1 MQKYTYTQS
10 ILQIQINLCEEYLH
24 THNNIFFTP
33 LPLKEYTSYKMNRQI
48 DRQIDRYRQIE
59 RQIDRQID
67 RQTDRQIDRYTE
79 RQIDRQIDRQT
90 DRQVGR
96 EIEIDRRIDRQI
108 DRYISNTNLFD
119 RLCKA
124 TLICDTVKRVRH
136 LKVVFSNFMTSS
148 NA

>member
-48 DRQIDRYRQIE
+48 DRSIDIDRQRD
-59 RQIDRQID
+59 RQIDR
-67 RQTDRQIDRYTE
+67 RQTDRQIHRK
-79 RQIDRQIDRQT
+79 IDRQIDRQT

-96 EIEIDRRIDRQI
+96 ETEIDRRIDRQI

-124 TLICDTVKRVRH
+124 TLICDTVKRVH
-136 LKVVFSNFMTSS
+136 QLKVVFSNFMTSS